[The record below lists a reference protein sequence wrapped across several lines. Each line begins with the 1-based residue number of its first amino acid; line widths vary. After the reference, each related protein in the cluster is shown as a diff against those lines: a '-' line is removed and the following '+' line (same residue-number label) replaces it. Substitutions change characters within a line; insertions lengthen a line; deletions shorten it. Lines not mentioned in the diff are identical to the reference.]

1 MKEHPKDNSIS
12 DGQLDGQR
20 ILLKVELIVIENS
33 GLGSGLLP

>member
-12 DGQLDGQR
+12 DGQPDGQR